1 MKKQPTRKAAKG
13 LWEVSWCEIC
23 GFMKPGSLWVLL
35 IGERLVDWAPEESGI
50 LLGFEGGFCQ
60 FTKDHWAVSNQIR
73 ISGQHWEPCLAV
85 WLVPIS
91 VYCPEHT
98 PGESESHSVM
108 SDSLQ
113 PHELYSPWNSLGQN
127 IGLGSLSIFQG
138 IFPTQGLNPG
148 LPHCRWILYQLSH
161 RGIPRILEW
170 VACPF
175 SRRSSPHT
183 NWTGISCIAGRFCTN
198 SGKPWKKGY
207 QGNPDGRRQHWLS
220 VLVIV

>member
-35 IGERLVDWAPEESGI
+35 IGERLVDWAPGESGI

-91 VYCPEHT
+91 VCCPEHT

-127 IGLGSLSIFQG
+127 TRVGSLSLLQG
-138 IFPTQGLNPG
+138 IFPTQGSNPG
-148 LPHCRWILYQLSH
+148 LSHCRRILYQLSQK
-161 RGIPRILEW
+161 GNPRTLEW
-170 VACPF
+170 VAYPF
-175 SRRSSPHT
+175 CRGSSQPRNRT
-183 NWTGISCIAGRFCTN
+183 MIFCIAGKFSPDRF
-198 SGKPWKKGY
+198 S
-207 QGNPDGRRQHWLS
+207 QRRKWQ
-220 VLVIV
+220 IKRFA

>member
-1 MKKQPTRKAAKG
+1 MNVFEGCLYTI
-13 LWEVSWCEIC
+13 SH
-23 GFMKPGSLWVLL
+23 SL
-35 IGERLVDWAPEESGI
+35 P
-50 LLGFEGGFCQ
+50 LLGGGIWNSTLWPVTLPEKILWPQLWCWQWMHDMFLLC
-60 FTKDHWAVSNQIR
+60 DNLVLGA
-73 ISGQHWEPCLAV
+73 ECLAD
-85 WLVPIS
+85 WNRSLS
-91 VYCPEHT
+91 R
-98 PGESESHSVM
+98 SVM

-113 PHELYSPWNSLGQN
+113 PHELYSPRNSLGQN

-175 SRRSSPHT
+175 SWRSSPHT
-183 NWTGISCIAGRFCTN
+183 NWTGISRIAGRFCTN